1 MDYEEMDS
9 PELHI
14 DGSLSQFA
22 ESQPE
27 NSIVPALGMSRRAVM
42 SASGLVPTSPDV
54 SEYLI
59 W

>member
-1 MDYEEMDS
+1 MDS

-59 W
+59 